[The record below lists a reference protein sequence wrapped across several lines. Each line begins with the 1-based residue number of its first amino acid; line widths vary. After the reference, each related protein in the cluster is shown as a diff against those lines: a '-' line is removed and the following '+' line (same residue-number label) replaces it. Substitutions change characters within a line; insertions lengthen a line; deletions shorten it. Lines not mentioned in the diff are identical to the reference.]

1 LNIVLAWFKGVFL
14 QLLRNIKTNIGI
26 AIGSGGVYS
35 AAGLGVIEELESKG
49 FKIDFVGGASAGALI
64 AAIYFLEGNAT
75 ATKIRLIKKIELLSS
90 LKFNL
95 FGNKIPTE
103 KIRKIVSAILKGE
116 NWKDGKI
123 KGACFGCA
131 FLESH
136 KPVILTR
143 QSGLSLTDSVLA
155 SLSFNLIE
163 PSVKLNGKLIA
174 HGGDPFYLNG
184 LRGMGAKYIIEISP
198 NLQTGIIGEIA
209 RIGNIF
215 GSFLILNKDF
225 SNQNTI
231 NKENQ
236 IVKPDLEI
244 HPNLSIFPPVLPL
257 NFSEQ
262 NTNYM
267 IDQGK
272 NLMRV
277 SFPRLE
283 GQLQKVMI

>member
-1 LNIVLAWFKGVFL
+1 
-14 QLLRNIKTNIGI
+14 
-26 AIGSGGVYS
+26 
-35 AAGLGVIEELESKG
+35 
-49 FKIDFVGGASAGALI
+49 
-64 AAIYFLEGNAT
+64 
-75 ATKIRLIKKIELLSS
+75 
-90 LKFNL
+90 
-95 FGNKIPTE
+95 
-103 KIRKIVSAILKGE
+103 
-116 NWKDGKI
+116 
-123 KGACFGCA
+123 
-131 FLESH
+131 
-136 KPVILTR
+136 
-143 QSGLSLTDSVLA
+143 
-155 SLSFNLIE
+155 
-163 PSVKLNGKLIA
+163 
-174 HGGDPFYLNG
+174 
-184 LRGMGAKYIIEISP
+184 MGAKYIIEISP